1 MLCQHT
7 FFNPSQSYPPLHSK
21 SEQSSTSAPSCHK
34 CFPHPMKHYETMVV
48 DDVLIES
55 VEQMQVML
63 MQKNHGEDRLSHKE
77 GQGVARWSLAPV
89 RNAEMPWQ
97 KRKFWREV

>member
-1 MLCQHT
+1 
-7 FFNPSQSYPPLHSK
+7 
-21 SEQSSTSAPSCHK
+21 
-34 CFPHPMKHYETMVV
+34 MVV
-48 DDVLIES
+48 VDVLIES

-97 KRKFWREV
+97 KMKFWRQKYKRNKNHWYTDIEKF